1 MIVDDH
7 TAPFKKDTM
16 PADKG
21 ASFNRRSRQKCER
34 DMKHTTPQVLI
45 IGAGLA
51 GLACARHLTNAG
63 LACTILEES
72 DGIGGR
78 VRTDRVEGFQLDRGF
93 QVFLTGYPEAR
104 KALNYATLNLIPFY
118 PGALIR
124 YAGHFHV
131 MSDLLRRPQDLL
143 QTLVSPIG
151 SLTDKLRMLRVRRD
165 ALRQRLCSEMSDPAR
180 PTREVL
186 RDYQFSDAMIT
197 RFFNPFLSGVF
208 LEAELSTPC
217 WIFELVW
224 AAFCRGATAV
234 PRDGMGAIAQ
244 QLASSLP
251 PGTVRLNH
259 AVQKIQE
266 SSVLLESG
274 ERLTTHALVI
284 ATDDVTA
291 SRLQGKHVP
300 GTSARGS
307 MTLYFDA
314 PVAPQRGPWLM
325 LNGEGDGVVRTVC
338 VLSEAAPSYAPPGRA
353 LISVT
358 TTEQIEAHS
367 DVPQAVRLFL
377 QSWFGSQVNGWRHL
391 RTDHIHH
398 ALPPISVLPS
408 GDPIASPRVAAG
420 LYLCGDYRESGT
432 LDGALL
438 SGRKAAEAVLTD
450 YDLS

>member
-1 MIVDDH
+1 
-7 TAPFKKDTM
+7 
-16 PADKG
+16 
-21 ASFNRRSRQKCER
+21 
-34 DMKHTTPQVLI
+34 MKHTTPQVLI

-51 GLACARHLTNAG
+51 GLACARRLKEAG
-63 LACTILEES
+63 LTCTVLEAS

-78 VRTDRVEGFQLDRGF
+78 ARTDRVEGFQLDRGF
-93 QVFLTGYPEAR
+93 QVFLTGYPEAC
-104 KALNYATLNLIPFY
+104 KTLNYAALDLMPFH
-118 PGALIR
+118 PGALVR
-124 YAGHFHV
+124 YAGRVHV
-131 MSDLLRRPQDLL
+131 MSDPLRRPQDLPQML
-143 QTLVSPIG
+143 LDPVGTLA
-151 SLTDKLRMLRVRRD
+151 DKFRMLRMRRD
-165 ALRQRLCSEMSDPAR
+165 ALQQRLCAVMKDSRR
-180 PTREVL
+180 PTRDVL
-186 RDYQFSDAMIT
+186 QAYDFSDAMVKH
-197 RFFNPFLSGVF
+197 FFRPFLSGVF

-244 QLASSLP
+244 QLAAPLP
-251 PGTVRLNH
+251 PGTIRLNQ
-259 AVQKIQE
+259 AVRHIQA
-266 SSVLLESG
+266 SRVMLETG
-274 ERLTTHALVI
+274 EQLTGDVLVI

-291 SRLQGKHVP
+291 SRLRGEHVP
-300 GTSARGS
+300 RASARGS

-358 TTEQIEAHS
+358 TTEQIGAHD
-367 DVPQAVRLFL
+367 DVPRAVRMFL
-377 QSWFGSQVNGWRHL
+377 QSWFGSQVDEWRHL
-391 RTDHIHH
+391 RTDHIHR

-408 GDPIASPRVAAG
+408 GNRIPSPRVTEY

-438 SGRKAAEAVLTD
+438 SGRRAAELILSD
-450 YDLS
+450 YALL

>member
-1 MIVDDH
+1 MS
-7 TAPFKKDTM
+7 A
-16 PADKG
+16 
-21 ASFNRRSRQKCER
+21 
-34 DMKHTTPQVLI
+34 TPNVLI

-51 GLACARHLTNAG
+51 GLACARRLVQSGIT
-63 LACTILEES
+63 CTVLEAS

-78 VRTDRVEGFQLDRGF
+78 ARTDHIQGFQLDRGF
-93 QVFLTGYPEAR
+93 QIFLTGYPEAR
-104 KALNYATLNLIPFY
+104 KALNYAMLDLMPFH

-124 YAGHFHV
+124 YGGRFHV
-131 MSDLLRRPQDLL
+131 MSDLFRRPQDMVETLL
-143 QTLVSPIG
+143 SPIG
-151 SLTDKLRMLRVRRD
+151 SFADKLRMWRMRRD
-165 ALRQRLCSEMSDPAR
+165 ALHHHLCSKM
-180 PTREVL
+180 
-186 RDYQFSDAMIT
+186 RDSAQSTHDMLKAYGFSDAMLT
-197 RFFNPFLSGVF
+197 RFFRPFLSGVF
-208 LEAELSTPC
+208 LETELRTPC

-244 QLASSLP
+244 QLAAPLP
-251 PGTVRLNH
+251 PGTIRLNQ
-259 AVQKIQE
+259 AVRHIQA
-266 SSVLLESG
+266 SRVVLESG
-274 ERLTTHALVI
+274 EQITGDVLVI

-291 SRLQGKHVP
+291 SRLRGEHVP
-300 GTSARGS
+300 RGSARSS

-358 TTEQIEAHS
+358 TTQQIGAHS

-398 ALPPISVLPS
+398 ALPPIDLLSP
-408 GDPIASPRVAAG
+408 GNRTASPRVAAD

>member
-1 MIVDDH
+1 
-7 TAPFKKDTM
+7 
-16 PADKG
+16 
-21 ASFNRRSRQKCER
+21 
-34 DMKHTTPQVLI
+34 MKHTTPQVLI

-51 GLACARHLTNAG
+51 GLACARHLTSAG
-63 LACTILEES
+63 LACTILEAS

-104 KALNYATLNLIPFY
+104 KSLNYAELNLMPFH
-118 PGALIR
+118 PGALVR
-124 YAGHFHV
+124 YAGRVHV
-131 MSDLLRRPQDLL
+131 MSDPLRRPQDLPQML
-143 QTLVSPIG
+143 LGPIG
-151 SLTDKLRMLRVRRD
+151 SLADKFRMLRVRRD
-165 ALRQRLCSEMSDPAR
+165 TFCSKM
-180 PTREVL
+180 
-186 RDYQFSDAMIT
+186 RDSPQSTHDMLKAYGFSDAMLT
-197 RFFNPFLSGVF
+197 RFFRPFLSGVF
-208 LEAELSTPC
+208 LETELRTPC

-244 QLASSLP
+244 QLAAPLP
-251 PGTVRLNH
+251 PGTIRLNQVVRH
-259 AVQKIQE
+259 IQA
-266 SSVLLESG
+266 SRVMLETG
-274 ERLTTHALVI
+274 EQLTGDVLVI

-291 SRLQGKHVP
+291 SRLRGEHVP
-300 GTSARGS
+300 RASARGS

-325 LNGEGDGVVRTVC
+325 LNGDSDGVVRTVC

-358 TTEQIEAHS
+358 TTEQIGAHS
-367 DVPQAVRLFL
+367 DGPQAVRLFL
-377 QSWFGSQVNGWRHL
+377 QSWFGSQVDEWRHL

-398 ALPPISVLPS
+398 ALPPIDLLSP
-408 GDPIASPRVAAG
+408 GNRTASPRVALG